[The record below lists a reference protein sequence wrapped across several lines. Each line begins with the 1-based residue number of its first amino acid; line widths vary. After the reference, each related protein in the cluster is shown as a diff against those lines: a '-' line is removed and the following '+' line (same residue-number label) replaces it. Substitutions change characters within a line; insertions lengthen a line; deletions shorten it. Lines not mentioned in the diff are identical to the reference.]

1 MKRIVWTVTAL
12 AVVIVLFVW
21 LVVVFSMNAFLFIS
35 VFGVVMFVIYRWK
48 FGGDLGY
55 FGRKEERWS
64 SAPPWTPIT
73 ASKVRT
79 APTWLVVVTI
89 VVLVAVVGLIGYLL
103 LREEPA
109 RRDRFRLEPTP
120 TQTA

>member
-55 FGRKEERWS
+55 FGRKEER
-64 SAPPWTPIT
+64 
-73 ASKVRT
+73 
-79 APTWLVVVTI
+79 
-89 VVLVAVVGLIGYLL
+89 
-103 LREEPA
+103 
-109 RRDRFRLEPTP
+109 
-120 TQTA
+120 

>member
-1 MKRIVWTVTAL
+1 
-12 AVVIVLFVW
+12 
-21 LVVVFSMNAFLFIS
+21 
-35 VFGVVMFVIYRWK
+35 
-48 FGGDLGY
+48 
-55 FGRKEERWS
+55 
-64 SAPPWTPIT
+64 
-73 ASKVRT
+73 VRT